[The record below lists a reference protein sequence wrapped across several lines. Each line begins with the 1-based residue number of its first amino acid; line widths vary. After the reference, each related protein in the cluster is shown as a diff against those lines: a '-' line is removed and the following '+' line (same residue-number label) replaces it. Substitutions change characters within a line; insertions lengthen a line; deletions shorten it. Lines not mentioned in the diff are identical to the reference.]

1 MKLDDALVGVARLGI
16 DTALIIYFIE
26 AHPLYE
32 AIVTPIF
39 KLIADRRLTGI
50 TSTITLTEVLVQP
63 FISANMRLQQEY
75 RDILLYSPDFE
86 VIPIDVNVAERAAE
100 LRARYGL
107 RTPDALQ
114 IAAALSSD
122 CEAFVTNDSKLQRVT
137 ELRTLVLDNL
147 EV

>member
-137 ELRTLVLDNL
+137 ELRILVLDNL

>member
-1 MKLDDALVGVARLGI
+1 VKLDDALVGVARLGI

-63 FISANMRLQQEY
+63 FISANMRLQ
-75 RDILLYSPDFE
+75 
-86 VIPIDVNVAERAAE
+86 
-100 LRARYGL
+100 
-107 RTPDALQ
+107 
-114 IAAALSSD
+114 
-122 CEAFVTNDSKLQRVT
+122 
-137 ELRTLVLDNL
+137 
-147 EV
+147 

>member
-1 MKLDDALVGVARLGI
+1 VKLDDALVGVARLGI
-16 DTALIIYFIE
+16 DTAPIIYFIE

-39 KLIADRRLTGI
+39 KLIADRKLTGI
-50 TSTITLTEVLVQP
+50 TSTITLTEVLVQT

-137 ELRTLVLDNL
+137 ELRILVLDNL

>member
-16 DTALIIYFIE
+16 DTAPIIYFIE
-26 AHPLYE
+26 AHHRYE

-39 KLIADRRLTGI
+39 KLVADGRLIGI
-50 TSTITLTEVLVQP
+50 TSAITLTEVLVQP
-63 FISANMRLQQEY
+63 FMSANVRLQQEY
-75 RDILLYSPDFE
+75 RDILLYSPNFE
-86 VIPIDVNVAERAAE
+86 VVPIDLDVAERAAD

-114 IAAALSSD
+114 IAAALSSG
-122 CEAFVTNDSKLQRVT
+122 CEAFVTNDSKLQRVS
-137 ELRTLVLDNL
+137 ELRILVLDNL

>member
-1 MKLDDALVGVARLGI
+1 VKLDDALVGVARLGI

-137 ELRTLVLDNL
+137 ELRILVLDNL

>member
-86 VIPIDVNVAERAAE
+86 VIRIDVNVAERAAE

>member
-86 VIPIDVNVAERAAE
+86 VIPIDVNVAERTAE